1 MFQMKIGEHT
11 QGPLPSP
18 GQVITCCQT
27 SQLGWFC
34 SRKSSFLAATRALH
48 TPAISSLAGLRPL
61 RRTRAVSLAGKTTEQ
76 EFKAFLVMA
85 LAGSVRSALELAHSS
100 LCGKSCQLAF
110 LQDVSAA
117 VQAPAQNIH
126 LCDAGGGLENEM
138 HFLGERIKHLT
149 PILLR

>member
-1 MFQMKIGEHT
+1 M
-11 QGPLPSP
+11 P
-18 GQVITCCQT
+18 
-27 SQLGWFC
+27 
-34 SRKSSFLAATRALH
+34 
-48 TPAISSLAGLRPL
+48 
-61 RRTRAVSLAGKTTEQ
+61 VSLAGKTIEQ

-117 VQAPAQNIH
+117 AQAPAQNIH
-126 LCDAGGGLENEM
+126 LCDAGGGLENQM
-138 HFLGERIKHLT
+138 HFLGKRIKHST